1 MEKKLLEEINK
12 IKFYFDYLPGKIL
25 SEQKNT
31 NLLKEQNEK
40 KFTDWSE
47 GGTKTWEEADIKK
60 IIQFIKEQ
68 DSQFAF
74 SRSPIYTAM
83 LEWFQD
89 HPDAKTRESLKAWA
103 GSKAISSKGE
113 SKEKDYVSFANNILA
128 MTNPNTT
135 EGRRKKLETFVNI
148 TKDSKLKVSAQ
159 NIIKQ
164 LDRINKEYKE
174 FKRKGIFPSADFS
187 KEVNDEI
194 VNLFNGIKTDGTLN
208 IVDDETIDL
217 NTILSNLTSFDIIS
231 SAKDSGNVSIESDE
245 NIKTQIISQLNV
257 RAAEKLNDKDF
268 LDGFFR
274 GVKPNLEGMILK
286 AKVIEISESN
296 VEIIAQY
303 KEAKVKEKSLGR
315 QLAVRTFTYPQEGLD
330 QNKRNELAMN
340 MFPDDGDQLGP
351 EGENGLK
358 TMVDEALQ
366 VYNQAIAEDQGAE
379 LKTINIKVY
388 SSTSKVRTMYKS
400 DKYSEQNNK
409 QLATARANVIEKRIK
424 ELIAETDLSNA
435 ENVVTILKV
444 VDANRGPGWNDQNS
458 VDLAG
463 QPMDFATAYANAPLY
478 VTAHN
483 KYPKL
488 TARQFYGGRDNKA
501 AAYVTKLIGKSVS
514 VEDLEIEYENV
525 YAKWRYCMGGI
536 DLNMYVAKS
545 IIEEDPEQDFVVAVA
560 GGLSAEISWA
570 GDGGGGGG
578 GRKKRRK
585 NKSKFWRKVGL
596 RLTGQI
602 GGKSSK
608 IKRTLGCP
616 VF

>member
-1 MEKKLLEEINK
+1 MKKNLKEEIAIMRSLMSAK
-12 IKFYFDYLPGKIL
+12 HGIIKPFL
-25 SEQKNT
+25 S

-47 GGTKTWEEADIKK
+47 GGTKTWENADIKK
-60 IIQFIKEQ
+60 LIQFIREQ
-68 DSQFAF
+68 DITFAF
-74 SRSPIYTAM
+74 SRSPIYNAM
-83 LEWFQD
+83 LDWFED
-89 HPDAKTRESLKAWA
+89 HPDTKTRESLKSWA
-103 GSKAISSKGE
+103 GSKAFSSGGE
-113 SKEKDYVSFANNILA
+113 SNEKDYVSFANNILS

-135 EGRRKKLETFVNI
+135 EGRRKKLENFVNI

-174 FKRKGIFPSADFS
+174 FKRKRVFPSTEFS
-187 KEVNDEI
+187 KEVYDEL
-194 VNLFNGIKTDGTLN
+194 VNLFKGIKMDGTLN

-231 SAKDSGNVSIESDE
+231 SAKDSGNVNIESDE
-245 NIKTQIISQLNV
+245 NIKTQIISQLYV

-274 GVKPNLEGMILK
+274 GVKPTLEGMILK
-286 AKVIEISESN
+286 AKVIEITESN
-296 VEIIAQY
+296 VNIVAQY
-303 KEAKVKEKSLGR
+303 KDAKVKEKSLGR
-315 QLAVRTFTYPQEGLD
+315 QLAVKTFTYPQEGLD

-351 EGENGLK
+351 EAENGLK
-358 TMVDEALQ
+358 SMVGEALQ
-366 VYNQAIAEDQGAE
+366 VYNSAIAEDEGAE
-379 LKTINIKVY
+379 LKTINIRVY
-388 SSTSKVRTMYKS
+388 SSTSKVRTKYKS

-409 QLATARANVIEKRIK
+409 QLATARANIIEKRIK
-424 ELIAETDLSNA
+424 ELIGDTDLSSA

-444 VDANRGPGWNDQNS
+444 VDANRGPGWNDQIS

-478 VTAHN
+478 VAAHN

-488 TARQFYGGRDNKA
+488 TARQFYGGRDNNA

-536 DLNMYVAKS
+536 DLNMFVNKS

-560 GGLSAEISWA
+560 GGLSAEISWR

-585 NKSKFWRKVGL
+585 NKNKFWRKVYL
-596 RLTGQI
+596 RLTGQR
-602 GGKSSK
+602 GGKGK
-608 IKRTLGCP
+608 TFKRSIGCP
-616 VF
+616 VW